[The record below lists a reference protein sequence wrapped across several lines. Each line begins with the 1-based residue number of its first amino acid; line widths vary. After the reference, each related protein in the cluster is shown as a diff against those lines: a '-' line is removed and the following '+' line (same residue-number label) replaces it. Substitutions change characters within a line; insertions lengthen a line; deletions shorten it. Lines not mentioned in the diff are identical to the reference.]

1 MCPPWDR
8 VYVLWS
14 SVVWSEESSCRRD
27 SVWCARV
34 VVSFLWDAGAVWMS
48 CGLTLRT
55 LYTRQT
61 KSRRRTPL
69 PLLWGGRCHVLI

>member
-34 VVSFLWDAGAVWMS
+34 VVSFLWGAGAVWMS

-55 LYTRQT
+55 LYTRKT
-61 KSRRRTPL
+61 KRQVAH
-69 PLLWGGRCHVLI
+69 GGGSDLFTLSKS